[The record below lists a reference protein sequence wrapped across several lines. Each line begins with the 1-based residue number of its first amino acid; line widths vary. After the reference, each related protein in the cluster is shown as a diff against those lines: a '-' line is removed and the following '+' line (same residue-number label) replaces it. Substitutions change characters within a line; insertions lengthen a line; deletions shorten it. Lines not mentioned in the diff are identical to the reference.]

1 MKKIKTLF
9 ASAISIA
16 LTVSFGA
23 SASIAADGA
32 SPLSGLPG
40 GAGQPVVMVK
50 IDNVG
55 PARPHTNISK
65 ADLVYVEQ
73 VEGGLTRI
81 AALYNSNFPSKVG
94 PVRSARISDLEILE
108 QFDRPGFAYSGANK
122 ALLPKIAKKPLVRFG
137 PSLNGAKYSRD
148 SSRRIPH
155 NLMLNLSATVKAG
168 KSKLGAAKD
177 IGFIFS
183 ETAPAGGKATSTFKA
198 SWPSSSV
205 SGKWNGSGW
214 AMALDN
220 KAQKDRATGNA
231 VVAQTVVVQLVTQ
244 TVSGYGDKFGGKTP
258 LVKTVGAGKAFILR
272 DGQRFDGEWS
282 RPAAGSGTTY
292 TFSGAQIPFDIGQVW
307 VLLVPNDSKGK
318 YSFN

>member
-1 MKKIKTLF
+1 M
-9 ASAISIA
+9 
-16 LTVSFGA
+16 
-23 SASIAADGA
+23 
-32 SPLSGLPG
+32 
-40 GAGQPVVMVK
+40 
-50 IDNVG
+50 
-55 PARPHTNISK
+55 
-65 ADLVYVEQ
+65 
-73 VEGGLTRI
+73 
-81 AALYNSNFPSKVG
+81 
-94 PVRSARISDLEILE
+94 
-108 QFDRPGFAYSGANK
+108 
-122 ALLPKIAKKPLVRFG
+122 LPKIAKKPLVRFG

-214 AMALDN
+214 AIALDN

-282 RPAAGSGTTY
+282 RPSAGSGTTY

>member
-16 LTVSFGA
+16 LTVSFGV

-214 AMALDN
+214 AIALDN

-282 RPAAGSGTTY
+282 RPSAGSGTTY

>member
-16 LTVSFGA
+16 LTVSFGV

-198 SWPSSSV
+198 SWPASSV

-214 AMALDN
+214 AIALDN

>member
-9 ASAISIA
+9 ASAVSIA

-214 AMALDN
+214 AIALDN

>member
-214 AMALDN
+214 AIALDN

-244 TVSGYGDKFGGKTP
+244 TVSGYGDK
-258 LVKTVGAGKAFILR
+258 
-272 DGQRFDGEWS
+272 
-282 RPAAGSGTTY
+282 
-292 TFSGAQIPFDIGQVW
+292 
-307 VLLVPNDSKGK
+307 
-318 YSFN
+318 

>member
-214 AMALDN
+214 AIALDN

>member
-1 MKKIKTLF
+1 MTKIKTLF
-9 ASAISIA
+9 ASAIAVA
-16 LTVSFGA
+16 LTVSLGA
-23 SASIAADGA
+23 SASVAADGA

-40 GAGQPVVMVK
+40 GAGNPVIMVK

-65 ADLVYVEQ
+65 ADIVYVEQ

-81 AALYNSNFPSKVG
+81 AALYNSSFPAKVG

-108 QFDRPGFAYSGANK
+108 QFDNPGFAYSGANK
-122 ALLPKIAKKPLVRFG
+122 ALLPKIAKKPLVRLG

-155 NLMLNLSATVKAG
+155 NLMLDLASTVKKAKG
-168 KSKLGAAKD
+168 LGAVKD
-177 IGFIFS
+177 IGLTFA
-183 ETAPAGGKATSTFKA
+183 EAAPAGGKATTTFKA
-198 SWPSSSV
+198 QWPASSV

-214 AMALDN
+214 AIALDN
-220 KAQKDRATGNA
+220 KAQKDKGTGKA

-272 DGQRFDGEWS
+272 DGQRYDAEWS
-282 RPAAGSGTTY
+282 RPSGASGTSY
-292 TFSGAQIPFDIGQVW
+292 TVNGAALPFDIGQVW

-318 YSFN
+318 YSFK

>member
-23 SASIAADGA
+23 SASNAADGA

-94 PVRSARISDLEILE
+94 PVRSASISDLEILE

-214 AMALDN
+214 AIALDN

-307 VLLVPNDSKGK
+307 LLLVPNDSKGK

>member
-9 ASAISIA
+9 ASAFSIA

-214 AMALDN
+214 AIALDN

-244 TVSGYGDKFGGKTP
+244 TVSG
-258 LVKTVGAGKAFILR
+258 
-272 DGQRFDGEWS
+272 
-282 RPAAGSGTTY
+282 
-292 TFSGAQIPFDIGQVW
+292 
-307 VLLVPNDSKGK
+307 
-318 YSFN
+318 

>member
-9 ASAISIA
+9 ASVVSIA